1 MGSRLDEKHALI
13 IAELHYLKVPE
24 PLSLEVFFANRS
36 KTTFSFKICHH
47 SGRQQTEES
56 AVGVLRSCAEEANM
70 TSVLPK
76 LHRRYAWQTKSAK
89 QAAATAAGATPAPA
103 TPVRGSTSLPALR
116 VTRSADKRQDAADEA
131 LAPCAADEVLRP
143 GAAAVPRAPARGQE
157 QVGDSTFETAEG
169 GVSLVVVGC
178 LPAAAAVVHDVA
190 GADIAAQCSANFLA
204 AAGLSACACILVAA
218 QWHILV
224 NITHVCS
231 PPGKPACAVTLP
243 SQQHALWLAACVRLC
258 PAAHSTPSHAGH
270 LPCRMLPAWCISY
283 APHWLTG
290 RL

>member
-1 MGSRLDEKHALI
+1 MDSRLDEKHALI

-70 TSVLPK
+70 TSVLP
-76 LHRRYAWQTKSAK
+76 QTAQAVCLADQSAK
-89 QAAATAAGATPAPA
+89 QAAATAAGATPAPCHA
-103 TPVRGSTSLPALR
+103 H
-116 VTRSADKRQDAADEA
+116 EA

-157 QVGDSTFETAEG
+157 
-169 GVSLVVVGC
+169 
-178 LPAAAAVVHDVA
+178 
-190 GADIAAQCSANFLA
+190 QCSANFLA

-224 NITHVCS
+224 NITH
-231 PPGKPACAVTLP
+231 
-243 SQQHALWLAACVRLC
+243 
-258 PAAHSTPSHAGH
+258 
-270 LPCRMLPAWCISY
+270 
-283 APHWLTG
+283 
-290 RL
+290 